1 MHGKGVRTAPGS
13 GLERGAASDLRCDD
27 DAHAILHLG
36 RNTVVADDRTGVAQ
50 PAGFALDDETP
61 QRVARLLD
69 QFRPGLRP
77 FGVRSRAASPLVVWS
92 HTVVSGECGQR
103 RLERA
108 AQTAKCRR
116 LFLCDFVIE
125 RDDDA
130 SCAAGSRA

>member
-1 MHGKGVRTAPGS
+1 MRGKGVRTAPGS
-13 GLERGAASDLRCDD
+13 GLGRGAASDLRCDD
-27 DAHAILHLG
+27 DAHAILHFG
-36 RNTVVADDRTGVAQ
+36 RDAVVADDRAGVAQ

-69 QFRPGLRP
+69 QSRPGLMA
-77 FGVRSRAASPLVVWS
+77 FGVRSRAASRLIVWS
-92 HTVVSGECGQR
+92 RTVISGECGQR

-108 AQTAKCRR
+108 AQTAERGR

-130 SCAAGSRA
+130 PCAAGSRA